1 MILRFTHLLV
11 RIGLRQAVGVDDD
24 VSQGLSFLHMVIG
37 HQCQQLV
44 LVGPGQCPGAVGP
57 RVARDDSLG
66 IGERL
71 HHPVDHLGLDLMA
84 EVVVG
89 YVQAYVQA
97 QFGESCV
104 QDRPGADAVGVEVGD
119 DDERHGVDSEVLQC
133 GTHGVDVFEQ
143 RVGRVVDLFEIFIS
157 PAHALPDEVEQFE
170 AGVGTIIRFHSVE
183 KG

>member
-1 MILRFTHLLV
+1 
-11 RIGLRQAVGVDDD
+11 
-24 VSQGLSFLHMVIG
+24 MVIG

-66 IGERL
+66 IGERQ
-71 HHPVDHLGLDLMA
+71 HHPVDHLGPDLMA

-89 YVQAYVQA
+89 YVQAHIQA

-119 DDERHGVDSEVLQC
+119 DDERHVVDSEVLQC
-133 GTHGVDVFEQ
+133 GAHGVDVLE
-143 RVGRVVDLFEIFIS
+143 
-157 PAHALPDEVEQFE
+157 
-170 AGVGTIIRFHSVE
+170 
-183 KG
+183 

>member
-1 MILRFTHLLV
+1 M
-11 RIGLRQAVGVDDD
+11 RQG
-24 VSQGLSFLHMVIG
+24 SGFLHVVIG

-44 LVGPGQCPGAVGP
+44 LVGPGQRPGAVGP

-66 IGERL
+66 IGERQ
-71 HHPVDHLGLDLMA
+71 HHLVDHLGPDLMA

-89 YVQAYVQA
+89 HVQTHVQA
-97 QFGESCV
+97 QLGESCV

-119 DDERHGVDSEVLQC
+119 DDERHVVDSEVLQC
-133 GTHGVDVFEQ
+133 GTHGVNVLEQ

-170 AGVGTIIRFHSVE
+170 AGGGTIIRFHSVE

>member
-1 MILRFTHLLV
+1 MILRFT
-11 RIGLRQAVGVDDD
+11 R
-24 VSQGLSFLHMVIG
+24 FLHVVIG

-57 RVARDDSLG
+57 RVARDERLG
-66 IGERL
+66 IGEHQYYL
-71 HHPVDHLGLDLMA
+71 VDHLGPDLMT
-84 EVVVG
+84 EMVVG
-89 YVQAYVQA
+89 HVQAHVQT
-97 QFGESCV
+97 QLRESCV

-119 DDERHGVDSEVLQC
+119 DDERHVVDSEVLQC
-133 GTHGVDVFEQ
+133 GTHGVNVLEQ